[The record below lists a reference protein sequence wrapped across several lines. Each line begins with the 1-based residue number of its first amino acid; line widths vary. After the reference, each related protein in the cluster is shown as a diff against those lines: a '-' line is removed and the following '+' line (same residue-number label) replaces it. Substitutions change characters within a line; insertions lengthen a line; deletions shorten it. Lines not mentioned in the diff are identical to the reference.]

1 MLESRLRTYCVP
13 GISWTPGT
21 RRRLYSDP
29 KGPPIPGGAGREE
42 LQENSKQVNK

>member
-1 MLESRLRTYCVP
+1 MRESRLRTYCVP

-29 KGPPIPGGAGREE
+29 KGREE